1 MKRERDS
8 LTEKWRDKIA
18 ATGVSARSI
27 PRLLEEAGAAGILEC
42 YWSRDFGS
50 NKIFGARTTKLP
62 SLDISLEDYSV
73 LYPWAENGHKPRHKI
88 QHTSTNSSTK
98 TDERSEGKGR
108 TRTVKAGGTP
118 VY

>member
-42 YWSRDFGS
+42 YWSREFGS
-50 NKIFGARTTKLP
+50 NKIFGARNTKIP
-62 SLDISLEDYSV
+62 SLDISLEDYGV
-73 LYPWAENGHKPRHKI
+73 LYRLAETGPKPRIKVETASKHLCTV
-88 QHTSTNSSTK
+88 HTYQTLPKTK
-98 TDERSEGKGR
+98 KTK
-108 TRTVKAGGTP
+108 
-118 VY
+118 